1 MKITWTCVLATL
13 ALFVGSASAHAKE
26 GAKLVQVAAGDL
38 KWEPFYPG
46 GPEEAFIIGSKG
58 AKKGPTAF
66 FIKFKAGFDSGWHV
80 HDSAYTGIIL
90 SGTILET
97 DKAAAEP
104 AKSLVAGSYYMQ
116 PKTVHRTQCAP
127 GGRLPGLYL
136 RRGSILVR
144 PHRREWKA
152 VTSRKSSRRRAQ
164 MSPASIAYK

>member
-13 ALFVGSASAHAKE
+13 ALFVGSAPAHAKD
-26 GAKLVQVAAGDL
+26 GAKLVQVPAGDL

-90 SGTILET
+90 AGTILET

-116 PKTVHRTQCAP
+116 PKTIHRTQCAP
-127 GGRLPGLYL
+127 GADCLVYIYEEGPFSFVPTDESGKPLPPGNP
-136 RRGSILVR
+136 RDVA
-144 PHRREWKA
+144 PK
-152 VTSRKSSRRRAQ
+152 
-164 MSPASIAYK
+164 